1 MGFKIDYAHRGGA
14 GGLDLSCSEPY
25 TLIGE
30 CKSGRKIPNDTA
42 IQLLNLGTLRL
53 SNKETFNK
61 AVKIIIG
68 PGSPTDQLEKAAKV
82 HGMAIINPY
91 TLEKL
96 VHLQYQHP
104 GSIDLI
110 ELKQYLL
117 DGRADN
123 EVSHYIALVKNR
135 LKLRAYIV
143 AQVKQYL
150 LDAKAQ
156 AANLD
161 SLHAVY
167 LVSKPPER
175 LSREEF
181 LNILIELSSP
191 LSGYLG
197 RYKKEDNSD
206 CFYFLRDLVVAE

>member
-1 MGFKIDYAHRGGA
+1 MSLAKLRCTPIV
-14 GGLDLSCSEPY
+14 E
-25 TLIGE
+25 E
-30 CKSGRKIPNDTA
+30 EQCKSGRKIPNDTA

-68 PGSPTDQLEKAAKV
+68 PGSPTDQLEKAAKG

-104 GSIDLI
+104 GSIELI

-123 EVSHYIALVKNR
+123 EV
-135 LKLRAYIV
+135 
-143 AQVKQYL
+143 
-150 LDAKAQ
+150 
-156 AANLD
+156 
-161 SLHAVY
+161 
-167 LVSKPPER
+167 
-175 LSREEF
+175 
-181 LNILIELSSP
+181 
-191 LSGYLG
+191 
-197 RYKKEDNSD
+197 
-206 CFYFLRDLVVAE
+206 